1 MDHKSIIIDSGHLEN
16 KVGALDDINL

>member
-16 KVGALDDINL
+16 KAGALDDINL